1 MPDFFYFHNLEKYML
16 GRDGH
21 GLSYV
26 AAQQFKATCFIMHLM
41 ELINFKM
48 RFHDDAQ
55 QKKVVSKLTTE
66 SREEAHKLTI
76 GALQYM
82 ELIII

>member
-1 MPDFFYFHNLEKYML
+1 M
-16 GRDGH
+16 
-21 GLSYV
+21 
-26 AAQQFKATCFIMHLM
+26 QQFETTYFIMHLM
-41 ELINFKM
+41 ELINFQT
-48 RFHDDAQ
+48 RFHDEVD

-82 ELIII
+82 GLIII

>member
-1 MPDFFYFHNLEKYML
+1 MRCQ
-16 GRDGH
+16 GGH
-21 GLSYV
+21 GFGYV
-26 AAQQFKATCFIMHLM
+26 AMQQFQTACFIMHIM
-41 ELINFKM
+41 ETVNFQII
-48 RFHDDAQ
+48 FYEDTS

-66 SREEAHKLTI
+66 SREETLKLSF